1 MRLHSFVFGLVVIAV
16 SAAFLWVISPYA
28 GAVLWSVIF
37 AIMFIG
43 MKERLSARFG
53 GRDGLASL
61 LTLLVIIA
69 LVIVP
74 SMLLASLVLNEA
86 VHAYQNV
93 SASGVNLSGFIE
105 KMLAAAPDWAKPLLQ
120 SAIGSGSEAVGTIS
134 RVLTGALSSLSSAA
148 LSLGQ
153 SAAALVIAFG
163 VTLYLTYFLLRDG
176 RSLAEKI
183 ATTVPLDR
191 ELYDALSERF
201 VQVIRAMIKGSLV
214 VAVAQGLIGGVVF
227 ALLGIPG
234 AALWGTLMGAMS
246 LIPAVGTGIVW
257 VPVALYLL
265 LTGSITEGLILIAC
279 GALIIS
285 TVDNVLRP
293 ILVGRETKMPDPLI
307 LISTLGGIAVAGFNG
322 LIIRSRHR
330 RHVHHRLEHGRQGG
344 GSCPAQR
351 VPLIDIVVSS

>member
-1 MRLHSFVFGLVVIAV
+1 MRLHSFVFGLVVVAV

-28 GAVLWSVIF
+28 GAVLWGVIF

-74 SMLLASLVLNEA
+74 SILLASLVLNEA

-93 SASGVNLSGFIE
+93 SASGFNPNGFVE
-105 KMLAAAPDWAKPLLQ
+105 KVLAAAPDWAQPMLQ
-120 SAIGSGSEAVGTIS
+120 SALGGASDAAGTIS

-163 VTLYLTYFLLRDG
+163 VTLYLTFFLLRDG

-191 ELYDALSERF
+191 EFYDALSERF
-201 VQVIRAMIKGSLV
+201 VQVIRAMIK
-214 VAVAQGLIGGVVF
+214 
-227 ALLGIPG
+227 
-234 AALWGTLMGAMS
+234 
-246 LIPAVGTGIVW
+246 
-257 VPVALYLL
+257 
-265 LTGSITEGLILIAC
+265 
-279 GALIIS
+279 
-285 TVDNVLRP
+285 D
-293 ILVGRETKMPDPLI
+293 
-307 LISTLGGIAVAGFNG
+307 
-322 LIIRSRHR
+322 
-330 RHVHHRLEHGRQGG
+330 RL
-344 GSCPAQR
+344 
-351 VPLIDIVVSS
+351 SSPWPRA